1 MNYWHTQLHPDDRDT
16 FNETRIRE
24 LLEQRA
30 VIGLGQWDDGE
41 AIRSQFFDEMRV
53 GDIVAVKNGSTPIA
67 LVRVASEAYVAKN
80 VNEELDWFP
89 NRRNIEVL
97 DYYQNAYNFSFPDSR
112 GTLKIC
118 RDLNAPTSRLIMN
131 WYQTAQ
137 RKNIM
142 NNSRLSDKRK
152 QELKLLWKDF
162 ENSIGNKDINWEAS
176 TTGSNKTIDNVV
188 QEQIDNWG
196 IYREKIINQ
205 DLQLQEYTN
214 RKEGEETIPGY
225 YLCNFLERTTR
236 HAFGSSRP
244 GNSTYFEI
252 KLNEDRETYTIR
264 ESLGRNEKENF
275 NDQQAALEY
284 YNREISPLLYNI
296 VNSRDI
302 NNKILQVE
310 QSTYAAKQV
319 LRKMVVLDDPYQFIN
334 IYSDDVV
341 NQLHKEFID
350 SDTVLNLQKNNEIR
364 LFINEVLNIEN
375 SNRNN
380 FLVSRFLWQYAG
392 SKGIADEDSPNVIL
406 YGPPGTG
413 KTYSVKKSLKFICK
427 GDNSRFEILQF
438 HPSFT
443 YEDFIDGIKPKG
455 VSKEGNLK
463 FEMVNGAFKKFC
475 IRAKQ
480 ECINAHREQREPKAY
495 YFIVDEINRANLS
508 SVFGETLSLLE
519 KGYRHNGIDT
529 ENLMKTQNTGLI
541 EELIKD
547 NPDNTSLAYHTEG
560 GQVYFGVPKNVFF
573 IGMMNDVDK
582 SIDTFD
588 LALRRRFKW
597 IRKDCDYDVVENDVK
612 FRNGDDFN
620 NIEEYRKCCEKLN
633 TFISQELGL
642 GKSYEFGHSF
652 FMKISDISSTRTI
665 SVKNLEKLFELHLK
679 PTFKEYLRAMYP
691 ESELDKKIAE
701 GLQKFTSKIQA

>member
-41 AIRSQFFDEMRV
+41 AVRTQFFDEMRV

-67 LVRVASEAYVAKN
+67 LVRVASEAYVENN

-97 DYYQNAYNFSFPDSR
+97 DYYQYAYNFTFPDSR

-118 RDLNAPTSRLIMN
+118 RDLNAPTSRLIID
-131 WYQTAQ
+131 WYRTAQ
-137 RKNIM
+137 RNLLMENIK
-142 NNSRLSDKRK
+142 LSEKRK
-152 QELKLLWKDF
+152 EEIKSLWKQF
-162 ENSIGNKDINWEAS
+162 KDEYTETDCNDIQKAINELQTQW
-176 TTGSNKTIDNVV
+176 TT
-188 QEQIDNWG
+188 
-196 IYREKIINQ
+196 YREKIMDGSLSI
-205 DLQLQEYTN
+205 DDYTN
-214 RKEGEETIPGY
+214 RKYSNDATMPGG

-236 HAFGSSRP
+236 VIYGSSKP
-244 GNSTYFEI
+244 GNANNFMV
-252 KLNEDRETYTIR
+252 KLNEDGTTYTIKK
-264 ESLGRNEKENF
+264 ELGRSEKQTTHSKDEATEIFNESIK
-275 NDQQAALEY
+275 
-284 YNREISPLLYNI
+284 PLLHAI
-296 VNSRDI
+296 VSSSDAEKIIQAIENSD
-302 NNKILQVE
+302 
-310 QSTYAAKQV
+310 YHAKQV
-319 LRKMVVLDDPYQFIN
+319 LRKAAVLNNHSMFLSM
-334 IYSDDVV
+334 YSDEAINSLHNEFVV
-341 NQLHKEFID
+341 SDEASNIGKGHEVRVIANHLLDID
-350 SDTVLNLQKNNEIR
+350 TESQVESVLL
-364 LFINEVLNIEN
+364 
-375 SNRNN
+375 
-380 FLVSRFLWQYAG
+380 SRFLWKYATI
-392 SKGIADEDSPNVIL
+392 SGIEDQDSPNVIL

-413 KTYSVKKSLKFICK
+413 KTYAVRNSLKYLCQ
-427 GDNSRFEILQF
+427 GDKSRYEIVQF

-443 YEDFIDGIKPKG
+443 YEDFIEGIKPKG
-455 VSKEGNLK
+455 VTKDGNIK
-463 FEMVNGAFKKFC
+463 FEFVDGVFKKFC
-475 IRAKQ
+475 KIAKE
-480 ECINAHREQREPKAY
+480 ECEKAKAEKREPNAY

-519 KGYRHNGIDT
+519 KGYRHNGVDGT
-529 ENLMKTQNTGLI
+529 NLMKTQYSGLI
-541 EELIKD
+541 EDLIKD
-547 NPDNTSLAYHTEG
+547 DPESKSLAYHLEDS
-560 GQVYFGVPKNVFF
+560 QVYFGVPENVYF

-597 IRKDCDYDVVENDVK
+597 IRKDCDYDVIENDVK

-652 FMKISDISSTRTI
+652 FMKITSIANSKNITA
-665 SVKNLEKLFELHLK
+665 KNLETLFKLHLQ

-701 GLQKFTSKIQA
+701 ALQKFTSKIQAK